1 MFHAVHAAS
10 ANMATALRQVLAYTH
25 AQKRQRGVDSMLLRL
40 YEPILWRALKVA
52 NPHVR
57 RNAATLLIEAFPL
70 QDPTLPLTQ
79 LDEALQ
85 RQFDAL
91 AALLKD
97 DSVPVRVVAVQGVCR
112 ILALFWARPPPPHPS
127 TAAERP
133 SSSSSPLAA
142 PHRLALTLTGGAT
155 RLAAQLLTAGSSSP
169 RAAPRV
175 PQELIPS
182 ATSTPLL
189 LLLTKE
195 LAHDAAANSV
205 RVAVFQGLRFL
216 LANNGSAAC
225 LATLKGSAASKSP
238 LAPLAPLLHDSSQRV
253 RRAMLDLLIELS
265 KALPPRPR
273 PRPIQLRPLAYRP
286 SASPNAPAP
295 STPFPCFPRCAASP
309 GRRSRVPRRC

>member
-155 RLAAQLLTAGSSSP
+155 HLAAQLLTAGSSSPPALTLTGGATHLAAQLPTAGSSSP

-189 LLLTKE
+189 L
-195 LAHDAAANSV
+195 
-205 RVAVFQGLRFL
+205 
-216 LANNGSAAC
+216 
-225 LATLKGSAASKSP
+225 
-238 LAPLAPLLHDSSQRV
+238 SS
-253 RRAMLDLLIELS
+253 
-265 KALPPRPR
+265 
-273 PRPIQLRPLAYRP
+273 
-286 SASPNAPAP
+286 
-295 STPFPCFPRCAASP
+295 
-309 GRRSRVPRRC
+309 